1 MSDKI
6 QRKLFTANDCY
17 RMFDAGILLPED
29 RVELIR
35 GEILKM
41 SPIGSRHGASVD
53 GATRVMVRR
62 AGDHA
67 IVRVQGTVELDQF
80 CAPQPD
86 VVLLRPRDDFYVGKN
101 PGGADIFLIIEV
113 ADSSLEYDTTVKVE
127 LYAILGVQ
135 EYLVADLQ
143 NNRLIAYSQPAE
155 DRYQTIREF
164 HRGDTAAPQLLP
176 ECAIKVA
183 VLLP

>member
-6 QRKLFTANDCY
+6 QRKLFTADDCY
-17 RMFDAGILLPED
+17 RMSDAGILLPED
-29 RVELIR
+29 RVELIW

-53 GATRVMVRR
+53 GTTRMMVRL
-62 AGDHA
+62 AGDNA
-67 IVRVQGTVELDQF
+67 IVRVQGTVELDKF

-86 VVLLRPRDDFYVGKN
+86 VVLLRPRDDFYVRKN
-101 PGGADIFLIIEV
+101 PAGPDIFLVIEV

-135 EYLVADLQ
+135 EYWVADLR
-143 NNRLIAYSQPAE
+143 NDRLIVYSQPAE
-155 DRYQTIREF
+155 DRYDSVREF
-164 HRGDTAAPQLLP
+164 PRGETVAPQLLP
-176 ECAIKVA
+176 ECTIEVA

>member
-6 QRKLFTANDCY
+6 QRKLFTADDCY
-17 RMFDAGILLPED
+17 RMSDAGILLPED
-29 RVELIR
+29 RVELIW

-53 GATRVMVRR
+53 GATRVMVRL

-67 IVRVQGTVELDQF
+67 IVRIQGTVELDRF

-86 VVLLRPRDDFYVGKN
+86 VVLLRSRDDFYVGKN
-101 PGGADIFLIIEV
+101 PGGSDILLVIEV
-113 ADSSLEYDTTVKVE
+113 ADSSLEYDTSVKVE

-135 EYLVADLQ
+135 EYWVADLR
-143 NNRLIAYSQPAE
+143 NNRLIAYSQPVE
-155 DRYQTIREF
+155 DGYQTIREF
-164 HRGDTAAPQLLP
+164 NRGDTVAPQLLP
-176 ECAIKVA
+176 DCEIAGA